1 MAAGR
6 GRWSG
11 GAPGPPRLPGQPR
24 SCGTDPGACWLLLRS
39 HRPTAGGAATP
50 APSPGRFLP
59 SLRVAPPRRA
69 APARVLRAHYTH
81 RVTGPHRLPHGAR
94 HPRGALSASSSR
106 HGSHL
111 RGWRAPSPRDV
122 PLRPQDQRAARV
134 SREGGD
140 ARPAAAPL
148 GPGSGAQRPRASP
161 LCPNKGG
168 RHRGT
173 RTPTRRA
180 GPCSEGSRRAIE
192 SFTGAYQVPKQRRF
206 KRTDPPLLPHAAL
219 AHRPGTGT
227 QAPRAGGVA
236 SRGQAG
242 ISHRA
247 GPRPGPT
254 NRVLRRLQTERR
266 RDGDVHSRVFLP
278 QRCPGRWSQVTRG
291 GAARAVRT
299 PERAPPSPPTH
310 TLVSAR
316 LLQPRGGRQ
325 P

>member
-1 MAAGR
+1 MRGYWLFLLFILFCLKGQLSTPPCHGNPLNAKRCVSTSRRRPANTERTDFKWEWLRAAGA
-6 GRWSG
+6 GLEG
-11 GAPGPPRLPGQPR
+11 PPGPRAPAASWAAG

-59 SLRVAPPRRA
+59 SLRVAPPRSA
-69 APARVLRAHYTH
+69 APACVLRAHYTH
-81 RVTGPHRLPHGAR
+81 GVTGPHRLPHGAR

-148 GPGSGAQRPRASP
+148 GPGSGAQRARASP

-180 GPCSEGSRRAIE
+180 GS
-192 SFTGAYQVPKQRRF
+192 
-206 KRTDPPLLPHAAL
+206 L
-219 AHRPGTGT
+219 
-227 QAPRAGGVA
+227 
-236 SRGQAG
+236 
-242 ISHRA
+242 
-247 GPRPGPT
+247 
-254 NRVLRRLQTERR
+254 LRRLPTTRAPIRCRNRGALNAPRPPPPPSGEATGLGRGLKSLWQVGWPGGDRRAFLTERVPGLAPQTE
-266 RDGDVHSRVFLP
+266 S
-278 QRCPGRWSQVTRG
+278 
-291 GAARAVRT
+291 
-299 PERAPPSPPTH
+299 
-310 TLVSAR
+310 
-316 LLQPRGGRQ
+316 
-325 P
+325 

>member
-69 APARVLRAHYTH
+69 APACVLRAHYTH

-148 GPGSGAQRPRASP
+148 GPGSGAQRARASP

-206 KRTDPPLLPHAAL
+206 KRTDPPSSLTRRWP
-219 AHRPGTGT
+219 TGLG
-227 QAPRAGGVA
+227 RVLK
-236 SRGQAG
+236 RLGQAG
-242 ISHRA
+242 WPRGDRRA
-247 GPRPGPT
+247 FLTERVPGPAP
-254 NRVLRRLQTERR
+254 QTE
-266 RDGDVHSRVFLP
+266 S
-278 QRCPGRWSQVTRG
+278 
-291 GAARAVRT
+291 
-299 PERAPPSPPTH
+299 
-310 TLVSAR
+310 
-316 LLQPRGGRQ
+316 
-325 P
+325 

>member
-1 MAAGR
+1 MRNAVLVQAEGAQRTRSALILSGNGCGPRTLVWRGPRAPAASWAAAQLRNRPWGLLASPAQPSTYSWRSRDTGPKSWTILTLPAGR
-6 GRWSG
+6 PSQGR
-11 GAPGPPRLPGQPR
+11 
-24 SCGTDPGACWLLLRS
+24 
-39 HRPTAGGAATP
+39 GAAC
-50 APSPGRFLP
+50 
-59 SLRVAPPRRA
+59 
-69 APARVLRAHYTH
+69 VLRAHYTH

-148 GPGSGAQRPRASP
+148 GPGSGAQRARASP

-192 SFTGAYQVPKQRRF
+192 SFTGAYQVPKQPRF
-206 KRTDPPLLPHAAL
+206 KRTDPPSSLTRRWP
-219 AHRPGTGT
+219 TGLG
-227 QAPRAGGVA
+227 RVLK
-236 SRGQAG
+236 RLGQAG
-242 ISHRA
+242 WPRGDRRA
-247 GPRPGPT
+247 FLTERVPGPAP
-254 NRVLRRLQTERR
+254 QTE
-266 RDGDVHSRVFLP
+266 S
-278 QRCPGRWSQVTRG
+278 
-291 GAARAVRT
+291 
-299 PERAPPSPPTH
+299 
-310 TLVSAR
+310 
-316 LLQPRGGRQ
+316 
-325 P
+325 